1 MKTLAFALM
10 TSAWFLGTTYIDVK
24 VELEEGK
31 VISYAISLCLF
42 IVTCIIAMVE

>member
-1 MKTLAFALM
+1 MKTFAFAIM

-31 VISYAISLCLF
+31 MISYIIGLCLF
-42 IVTCIIAMVE
+42 IATCIIAAVE